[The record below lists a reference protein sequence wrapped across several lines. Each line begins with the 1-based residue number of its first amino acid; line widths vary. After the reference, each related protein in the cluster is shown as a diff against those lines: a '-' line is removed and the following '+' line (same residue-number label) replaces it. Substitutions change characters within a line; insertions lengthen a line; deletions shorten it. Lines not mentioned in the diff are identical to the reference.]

1 MSPSHEHTLAREAAL
16 RALYQVDLC
25 KLEDQAEIR
34 RLVEESINEAAVEHG
49 PSREVALYARDLA
62 FGVLGQQEEIDALI
76 RELARNWQLERMAV
90 IDRNVLRIGAYEIRV
105 RLDVPRAVV
114 INEAIE
120 LARKYSSLE
129 SGTFVNGILDQ
140 VRPEFG
146 ASEEA

>member
-25 KLEDQAEIR
+25 KLDDQAEIR
-34 RLVEESINEAAVEHG
+34 QLVEESINEAAAEHG

-62 FGVLGQQEEIDALI
+62 FGVLGQQDEIDALI

-140 VRPEFG
+140 IRPEFG